1 MAVKCAAAV
10 PAAWVLEDNKTIVGV
25 NSYGPV
31 SEEYAYE
38 GSPIFDENFE
48 SLYNYVLTLM

>member
-1 MAVKCAAAV
+1 MRGGSSGG
-10 PAAWVLEDNKTIVGV
+10 AWVLEDNKTIVGV

>member
-1 MAVKCAAAV
+1 MRGGCSGG
-10 PAAWVLEDNKTIVGV
+10 AWVLDDNNTVVGV

-31 SEEYAYE
+31 SESDAYG

-48 SLYNYVLTLM
+48 SLYKYVLTLK